1 MDEYRP
7 RTREPVV
14 SRDSAERDLASASYQ
29 RCCDTPEFF
38 EAFYRNFFTACPEAA
53 PRFAH
58 TDFERQ
64 HKLLRHALGLLLLF
78 PKQPEN
84 DHSLLAR
91 VAERHSQRDLNV
103 PPALYAPFVDSL
115 ITTVRQFDPAFTPEV
130 EAAWRRTVEK
140 GVAYMKSKYDS
151 RPA

>member
-1 MDEYRP
+1 
-7 RTREPVV
+7 V
-14 SRDSAERDLASASYQ
+14 SRDSAARDLASASYQ
-29 RCCDTPEFF
+29 RCCETPQFF

-53 PRFAH
+53 PRFAK

-84 DHSLLAR
+84 DPTLLAR

-103 PPALYAPFVDSL
+103 PPAFYPPFVDSL
-115 ITTVRQFDPAFTPEV
+115 IATVKEFDPVFTAEV
-130 EAAWRRTVEK
+130 EEAWRRTVEK
-140 GVAYMKSKYDS
+140 GVTYMVSKYES